1 MYHHTHAIIF
11 FYHCSIG
18 LRRHYKHYCNLF
30 SSFVVEERQHGSY
43 NIEFGNLHL
52 MANIF
57 TLLQDMCKQDQSLIS
72 VMLLRMKD

>member
-1 MYHHTHAIIF
+1 M
-11 FYHCSIG
+11 
-18 LRRHYKHYCNLF
+18 
-30 SSFVVEERQHGSY
+30 VEERQHGSY